1 MLFWFYIWN
10 RFDMILTRIHS
21 ICKTVLWWESEGGST
36 WKFPSSA
43 FLDGP
48 SVQPV
53 GWTEPAAV
61 PALSLGALL
70 WEQHHFLGPRGAPG
84 SHVQLLA
91 FLGSGTE
98 EWDPF
103 CSAVVF
109 FLIFFLLSW
118 SILWVLPIGGRGISP
133 NCDTEVIRN
142 ANRGGKGIVQ

>member
-21 ICKTVLWWESEGGST
+21 ICKTTVVRKWRRFHLKVSIISLPGWSISST
-36 WKFPSSA
+36 CWG
-43 FLDGP
+43 D
-48 SVQPV
+48 
-53 GWTEPAAV
+53 TEPAAV

-91 FLGSGTE
+91 FLGSGIE

-118 SILWVLPIGGRGISP
+118 SILWVLPIGGRGVSP